1 MCPYLALI
9 THTRTD
15 GGLIISQNSAEGAID
30 GSAKLIWHHR
40 LQSES
45 EHQIYWKVIKSLYL
59 QVVAIVSCLFVVVS
73 TLCLIFSTLP
83 AFQIKDEDGNISR
96 EFFTL
101 VNTWG

>member
-1 MCPYLALI
+1 MICLSVCLSI
-9 THTRTD
+9 C
-15 GGLIISQNSAEGAID
+15 SF
-30 GSAKLIWHHR
+30 IWR

-45 EHQIYWKVIKSLYL
+45 EYQIYWKVIKSVYL

-96 EFFTL
+96 ECYS
-101 VNTWG
+101 

>member
-1 MCPYLALI
+1 MICESVCLAVHFFIHLE
-9 THTRTD
+9 
-15 GGLIISQNSAEGAID
+15 N
-30 GSAKLIWHHR
+30 HHR

-101 VNTWG
+101 VNTRG